1 MSHPHDLPHSTS
13 PQGVRVGGIS
23 ILGDGTMEH
32 GMLSYTVRTYC
43 HIMLQ
48 CIKIYQMNSNDTYVV
63 LCLQYIW
70 VNWNVSVALR
80 TLEIRDIA
88 P

>member
-1 MSHPHDLPHSTS
+1 MD
-13 PQGVRVGGIS
+13 
-23 ILGDGTMEH
+23 H
-32 GMLSYTVRTYC
+32 GMLSYTVSTYC
-43 HIMLQ
+43 YIMLQ

-80 TLEIRDIA
+80 TLKYGILHLDLVTIV
-88 P
+88 PKSKN